1 VRPRGTRARAAL
13 TRERNSTVGA
23 VPFEPFYPPPLP
35 AHPYAA
41 GFVMEPVD
49 RPEEPRLEE
58 NTTVFVGNLDP
69 TVTEEQLK
77 EHFEHHGAI
86 THVRRRRPPPAVAR
100 GAD

>member
-1 VRPRGTRARAAL
+1 M
-13 TRERNSTVGA
+13 GA

-35 AHPYAA
+35 THPYAT
-41 GFVMEPVD
+41 GFVMESVD
-49 RPEEPRLEE
+49 RPEEPRMEE

-86 THVRRRRPPPAVAR
+86 THVRSCFPTACCCKR
-100 GAD
+100 